1 MSKNKINGNE
11 TKVDEAKSKELAI
24 PKQILDVLE
33 QHGKPY
39 IIIVD
44 TVDSI
49 MLKKVAEG
57 RVYLESN
64 MKLSEQKEHLAMMY
78 QQLVLK
84 EQQAVRDLQM
94 RGKDA
99 R

>member
-1 MSKNKINGNE
+1 MSKNKVKGNE
-11 TKVDEAKSKELAI
+11 TNVDETKLKELAI
-24 PKQILDVLE
+24 PKQILDALE
-33 QHGKPY
+33 RHGKPY

-49 MLKKVAEG
+49 KLKEVAKG

-64 MKLSEQKEHLAMMY
+64 MKPSEQKEHLAMMY
-78 QQLVLK
+78 QQLVLN
-84 EQQAVRDLQM
+84 EQQMMQEQIGR
-94 RGKDA
+94 KDA